1 MNSREKILGRLKEQE
16 CRLTP
21 PGPWQ
26 SRRHFDDLAA
36 RFTQALTAVKGEL
49 LPAANLEEAVERLDG
64 IWREL
69 DARRIVAND
78 EPPLN
83 QINPAQRW
91 PALKWHFAG
100 RSEGELRAFCAAA
113 DAGLS
118 SATAALAETGS
129 IVIESGPGRSRLTA
143 LLPPVHVALVPASRL
158 TTDIYTWT
166 AARQNA
172 LPAQMTLISGP
183 SKTGDIEQTMAI
195 GVHGPKRFIVI
206 LIAGC

>member
-1 MNSREKILGRLKEQE
+1 MSSREKILSRLREQQ

-26 SRRHFDDLAA
+26 SRRHFEALAE
-36 RFTQALTAVKGEL
+36 RFGQALTAVKGEL
-49 LPAANLEEAVERLDG
+49 LPAATLEEAIDRLDG

-69 DARRIVAND
+69 DARRVVAND
-78 EPPLN
+78 EPLLN
-83 QINPAQRW
+83 EIDLGQRW
-91 PALKWHFAG
+91 PALNWHLVG
-100 RSEGELRAFCAAA
+100 RSEGDLRTFSAAA

-129 IVIESGPGRSRLTA
+129 IVIGSGAGCSRLTA
-143 LLPPVHVALVPASRL
+143 LLPPVHVALVPASCL
-158 TTDIYTWT
+158 TGDIFTWT
-166 AARQNA
+166 AARQGP

-183 SKTGDIEQTMAI
+183 SKTADIEQTMAI

-206 LIAGC
+206 LLADH